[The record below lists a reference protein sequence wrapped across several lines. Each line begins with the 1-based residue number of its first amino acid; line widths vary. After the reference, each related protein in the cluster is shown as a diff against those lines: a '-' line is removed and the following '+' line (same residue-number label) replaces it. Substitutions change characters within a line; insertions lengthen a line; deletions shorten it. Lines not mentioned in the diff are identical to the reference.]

1 MRESL
6 LKYIMHRGNI
16 ITRDGIVF
24 PKINSH
30 LFKDII
36 EEQKYLI
43 DLCKDCK
50 NKESPCKKCLS
61 KL

>member
-1 MRESL
+1 
-6 LKYIMHRGNI
+6 MHRGNI
-16 ITRDGIVF
+16 ITRGGIIF